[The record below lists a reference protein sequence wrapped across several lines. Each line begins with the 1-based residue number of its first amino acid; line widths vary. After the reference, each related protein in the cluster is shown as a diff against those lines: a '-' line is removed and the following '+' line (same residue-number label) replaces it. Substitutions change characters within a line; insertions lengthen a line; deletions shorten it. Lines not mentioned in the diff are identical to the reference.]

1 MGPPIDENE
10 TRELEKLVQQVIAV
24 LTAGERLALVERLYQ
39 FLREL
44 NGPRPLPH

>member
-1 MGPPIDENE
+1 MHPPIYENE
-10 TRELEKLVQQVIAV
+10 AREIEKLVHDMIAV
-24 LTAGERLALVERLYQ
+24 LTADERLALVEQLYR